1 MKVQEVISAPVGFRI
16 PISARESA
24 PGHNG
29 QQGFQRHMNDF
40 ANAEYEE
47 RLKQLREKIERQGEV
62 LKARMDINELDR
74 YRRLISELIA
84 ETASNAY
91 RYLKFERFGGGGD
104 HRIYAVIRKVNRMLE
119 QMTQELLS
127 EQSDQLLLLEMADD
141 IRGLL
146 VDLFL

>member
-1 MKVQEVISAPVGFRI
+1 MKVQDVTSAPVGFRI
-16 PISARESA
+16 PISTRESA
-24 PGHNG
+24 SGSG
-29 QQGFQRHMNDF
+29 WQQSFQRHMSDY

-47 RLKQLREKIERQGEV
+47 RLKKLRERIEHQGEI
-62 LKARMDINELDR
+62 LKTRMDLSELDK
-74 YRRLISELIA
+74 YRRLISELIG

-91 RYLKFERFGGGGD
+91 RYLKLERFGSGGD
-104 HRIYAVIRKVNRMLE
+104 RRIYAVIRQVNRMLE

-127 EQSDQLLLLEMADD
+127 EQNDQILLLEMADD